1 MPVANSI
8 DEKKYGRLLA
18 KHLPQVIE
26 TDEEQDRLAE
36 TLLHLTIPP
45 RDISPEERKLID
57 LLGRLVEDYEHRS
70 RAGKVKHFTPLE
82 TLQILVEDQGLKQA
96 DLVDI
101 FGTQSVVSEVLNGRR
116 RINHTQ
122 ARRLATRF
130 HLSIEVFL
138 P

>member
-1 MPVANSI
+1 MPRRRT
-8 DEKKYGRLLA
+8 GRSRRNPPPP
-18 KHLPQVIE
+18 H
-26 TDEEQDRLAE
+26 
-36 TLLHLTIPP
+36 HPP
-45 RDISPEERKLID
+45 RNISSEECKLID

-70 RAGKVKHFTPLE
+70 RVGKVKHFTPLE

-101 FGTQSVVSEVLNGRR
+101 FGTQSVVSEVLNDRR
-116 RINHTQ
+116 RINQAH
-122 ARRLATRF
+122 ARRRAVRV

>member
-1 MPVANSI
+1 LKRLFVLTPQAKSDLKNIFLDVAEDSF
-8 DEKKYGRLLA
+8 D
-18 KHLPQVIE
+18 
-26 TDEEQDRLAE
+26 TAE

-57 LLGRLVEDYEHRS
+57 LRSRLVEDYEHRS

-82 TLQILVEDQGLKQA
+82 TLQILVEDQRLKQA
-96 DLVDI
+96 VPVDI

>member
-1 MPVANSI
+1 MAI
-8 DEKKYGRLLA
+8 
-18 KHLPQVIE
+18 Q
-26 TDEEQDRLAE
+26 TDAEQDRLAE

-82 TLQILVEDQGLKQA
+82 TLQILVEDQRLKQA

-116 RINHTQ
+116 RINQTQ